1 LRKEASRQ
9 RRAGP
14 AAGGNVGSGPGSLV
28 LLPPP
33 ETRRGPALEGAA
45 ALEAKLAVLYDALFP
60 DRAA

>member
-14 AAGGNVGSGPGSLV
+14 AEGGNVGSGL
-28 LLPPP
+28 
-33 ETRRGPALEGAA
+33 GPLEGAA